1 MAKGG
6 AQFTK
11 NVYGIAADMVTDTS
25 WGRVVNLGPLQ
36 FGQNREVVVPMR
48 IPMGD
53 MPYLEAVVVYPS
65 PNGREARSGGVGATR
80 SGSDD
85 AKIALCRS
93 MMVETGYKVIDACER
108 REVDEA
114 EKAMATLKSE
124 MSSAFATPEG
134 APDAFTTLKAD
145 VDGRMTKAFDGLDRF
160 RRWGKHYLR
169 ALSRAHQL
177 QMCTNF
183 MDTGLQ
189 MYGGRLFKGMR
200 EEGDAAF
207 LSLPAPKPSVAP
219 GRAAITSNCSSS
231 PQTSTYY
238 AGSCGG

>member
-1 MAKGG
+1 
-6 AQFTK
+6 
-11 NVYGIAADMVTDTS
+11 
-25 WGRVVNLGPLQ
+25 VVNLGPLQ
-36 FGQNREVVVPMR
+36 FGQSREVVVPMK
-48 IPMGD
+48 IPSGD

-65 PNGREARSGGVGATR
+65 PNGREARSEGVGATR
-80 SGSDD
+80 AGSDD

-114 EKAMATLKSE
+114 ERAMAALKSE
-124 MSSAFATPEG
+124 MNSAFTLPEG
-134 APDAFTTLKAD
+134 APEAFTALKAD
-145 VDGRMTKAFDGLDRF
+145 VDGRMTKALNGLDRF

-169 ALSRAHQL
+169 ALTRAHQL

-189 MYGGRLFKGMR
+189 MYGGQLFRSLR
-200 EEGDAAF
+200 EEGDAVF
-207 LSLPAPKPSVAP
+207 LALPAPKPSVAP
-219 GRAAITSNCSSS
+219 SRAAATSSCTSS